1 MIHEAYIYYSQ
12 CLENHVPALPIT
24 HLAIVY
30 EVFIPQQSLERGSLT
45 RLHGTKLNL
54 VNRM

>member
-1 MIHEAYIYYSQ
+1 MIYEANIYYSK
-12 CLENHVPALPIT
+12 CLENRVPALPIT

-30 EVFIPQQSLERGSLT
+30 VVFIPQQSLERGSLT